1 MWHII
6 LMVLEILGI
15 TLAVLAGLVLLLLI
29 SLLFVPFSYSA
40 KGSGRLE
47 EEQKGFQLLLRLN
60 WLFLSCKGQISGM
73 PSKKRWVIKVF
84 FFPVYDSAK
93 KPVRKKKKESEE
105 PQWDTLEQSELQ
117 QEDSVHGNDLM
128 PVEEEGIRAEDDAVC
143 VKDADSCM
151 ENPARKDSSDRDQ
164 EPVHAQDSAGEEPGR
179 NLISPE
185 EPLEDERSEQ
195 AVPRQESDEK
205 EGLWTKIKNR
215 IKALYDRLMSIRE
228 NIQYTIRSICDKI
241 KAILNNITYY
251 IDLVRGEEFRQAFAL
266 SRKEL
271 FRVLSSIRPRK
282 WKLDLEAGL
291 GDPASTGQLFSF
303 YGMLYPWIGKNIL
316 LHADFEN
323 KRLEANG
330 FLKGR
335 VTIMILLIAG
345 LRLYLNKN
353 LKRVI
358 RMLKKEEI

>member
-6 LMVLEILGI
+6 LIVLEILGI

-29 SLLFVPFSYSA
+29 CLLVVPFSYSA

-47 EEQKGFQLLLRLN
+47 GENKGFQLLLRLS
-60 WLFLSCKGQISGM
+60 WLFLSCKGYISGM
-73 PSKKRWVIKVF
+73 PSNTQWIIRVF
-84 FFPVYDSAK
+84 CIPVYDSAK
-93 KPVRKKKKESEE
+93 KPVGKKKKASGE
-105 PQWDTLEQSELQ
+105 PQWEALGQPEELQ
-117 QEDSVHGNDLM
+117 QEEPVNGNDHI
-128 PVEEEGIRAEDDAVC
+128 PKEEEDSWSEDPVRA
-143 VKDADSCM
+143 
-151 ENPARKDSSDRDQ
+151 DSSDRDQ
-164 EPVHAQDSAGEEPGR
+164 KPIHNREASGAEPVRNPVSQEEGLEEEGVGQTAP
-179 NLISPE
+179 PE
-185 EPLEDERSEQ
+185 EGNK
-195 AVPRQESDEK
+195 K
-205 EGLWTKIKNR
+205 EGPGAKIKNR
-215 IKALYDRLMSIRE
+215 LKALYDRLISIRQ

-241 KAILNNITYY
+241 KSILNNITYY
-251 IDLVRGEEFRQAFAL
+251 VGLFQGEEFRQAFVL
-266 SRKEL
+266 SKKEL

-323 KRLEANG
+323 KRIEAEG